1 VSASELKSRAVALM
15 KEVGLDLVVAN
26 DVAKVSRGKTSI
38 LIVDP
43 KGGVE
48 AFEGS
53 KSLAAEKIWRAVL
66 HGLAR

>member
-1 VSASELKSRAVALM
+1 M

-26 DVAKVSRGKTSI
+26 DVAKVERGRTSI
-38 LIVDP
+38 LIVDK
-43 KGGVE
+43 KGGTE

-66 HGLAR
+66 HGFER

>member
-1 VSASELKSRAVALM
+1 M

-26 DVAKVSRGKTSI
+26 DVSKVGRGTTSV
-38 LIVDP
+38 LIIDR
-43 KGGVE
+43 KGGAE
-48 AFEGS
+48 SFEGS